1 MPKMTITF
9 SAPAL
14 YFGFLVSLVA
24 FSGTIKGLPKVKA
37 GGATKP
43 RSSPFAKWRDSNPA
57 LDKTREDPHF
67 GLNIKSLVSI
77 KNKLQWEMSSFVHE
91 TSLKIR
97 TKMRYRNDLIN
108 FRDIL

>member
-1 MPKMTITF
+1 MTITF

-57 LDKTREDPHF
+57 GDKTRVDIIMF
-67 GLNIKSLVSI
+67 GAKLKRNLTFFFFIGVGVGMSQSLHRIVFFDR
-77 KNKLQWEMSSFVHE
+77 NNFFAHQALFVVP
-91 TSLKIR
+91 
-97 TKMRYRNDLIN
+97 
-108 FRDIL
+108 